1 MLGVTPSRAL
11 GDKRE
16 ILQNHRRKNPP
27 RFMDATT
34 AIEEVS
40 PRARDKE
47 GTPCDFKEG
56 NIIVEINISVFGKNT
71 DRSGRNNM

>member
-1 MLGVTPSRAL
+1 
-11 GDKRE
+11 
-16 ILQNHRRKNPP
+16 
-27 RFMDATT
+27 MDATT
-34 AIEEVS
+34 AIEEIS

-71 DRSGRNNM
+71 DRSGRNNMW